1 MSTIVFAGSYYDLNY
16 SLPSNIGFTGLTG
29 SSSTGTT
36 GSSGL
41 GITGSTGSFQP
52 LGTNWGDTINWNSF
66 TNNWQITSNPL
77 ALGQNSGLTGQGL
90 NSVALGQSSG
100 QYNQGQNAVAI
111 GYQAGQ
117 TGQGQ
122 YAIAMGYQAGATGQS
137 TNSIVLNAS
146 GKFLTSGN
154 TGLFINPIRNTAN
167 TSSVLV
173 YNNSTSEIQYNGSKT
188 FVIDHPTDSKKYL
201 VHACLEGPEAGIY
214 YRGKGS
220 IIDNIS
226 TIITLP
232 DYVSHIGTNYNIQIT
247 PIYDGRKKEVYEVG
261 EIYNDKYFQVYGG
274 NGSFYWVVFAER
286 RAIEV
291 EPLKDNVTILGQG
304 PYTYIQ

>member
-1 MSTIVFAGSYYDLNY
+1 LNQQ
-16 SLPSNIGFTGLTG
+16 TG
-29 SSSTGTT
+29 SVAIGY
-36 GSSGL
+36 
-41 GITGSTGSFQP
+41 Q
-52 LGTNWGDTINWNSF
+52 
-66 TNNWQITSNPL
+66 
-77 ALGQNSGLTGQGL
+77 AGQSGQGQYAIAMGYQAGQGG
-90 NSVALGQSSG
+90 SGQSG
-100 QYNQGQNAVAI
+100 QGPYSIAI

-122 YAIAMGYQAGATGQS
+122 YAIAMGYQAGQGGSGQTGQGPYAIAIGYQAGQTGQGQYAIAMGYQAGTTGQS

-146 GKFLTSGN
+146 GQFLTSGN

-167 TSSVLV
+167 TASVLV

-247 PIYDGRKKEVYEVG
+247 PIYDGRKKEVYEVSDVV
-261 EIYNDKYFQVYGG
+261 NNHFQVFGG

-286 RAIEV
+286 QAIKV